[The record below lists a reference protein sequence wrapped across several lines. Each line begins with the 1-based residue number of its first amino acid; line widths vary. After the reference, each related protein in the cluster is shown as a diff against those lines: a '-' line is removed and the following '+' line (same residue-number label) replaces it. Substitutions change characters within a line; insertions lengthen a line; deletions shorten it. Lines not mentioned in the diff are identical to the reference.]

1 MKFISFPVPRIVVF
15 IAYFHKHKSELLFVL
30 NVIEV
35 TSLLGLALFGSN
47 ENYSIHSK
55 CFGTFL
61 ISSLTYM
68 FLVSYT
74 NFYSWCR
81 RTVRVKTMIAWLN
94 LFMMISA
101 TYFFFRHNSHCE
113 PYVYTLF
120 ALSEYIIVLSNI
132 YFHSL
137 AYYDLGHLRFAIFAD
152 DRKESQMSLDVA

>member
-1 MKFISFPVPRIVVF
+1 MPRIIVF
-15 IAYFHKHKSELLFVL
+15 IAYFTKHKSGFLLIL
-30 NVIEV
+30 NVLEV

-61 ISSLTYM
+61 VTSLSYM

-74 NFYSWCR
+74 SLYSWCR
-81 RTVRVKTMIAWLN
+81 RTVRVKTLIAWLN

-101 TYFFFRHNSHCE
+101 TYFFFRHNSQCE
-113 PYVYTLF
+113 PYIYTFF
-120 ALSEYIIVLSNI
+120 AMSEYIIVLSNI

-137 AYYDLGHLRFAIFAD
+137 AYYDLSNLHFAIIAD
-152 DRKESQMSLDVA
+152 DRKESQMTLEIA